1 MHDHDQRPLPPT
13 KPRNKKTKD
22 KESIYSHATS
32 IYFYKKQQQLKLTYK
47 IKNMQI
53 LNVVANMNDNVL
65 SAGTGVLT
73 ICKFGVDRSELV
85 DNFQDSVQEGNRA
98 NITYDRPL

>member
-1 MHDHDQRPLPPT
+1 M
-13 KPRNKKTKD
+13 
-22 KESIYSHATS
+22 
-32 IYFYKKQQQLKLTYK
+32 YK

-73 ICKFGVDRSELV
+73 ICKFGVDRSKLV
-85 DNFQDSVQEGNRA
+85 DNF
-98 NITYDRPL
+98 